1 MSEGQQ
7 EAQAGDAVSGTT
19 PVQEPQTDYIP
30 NPVHAS
36 AEATAIQKARFVIR
50 FVKLLRISSPVFIVV
65 IAVLSS
71 YLAVRF
77 TIFTEVVKLSAEV
90 GGLQARVQEM
100 GQFEREWPQKELTD
114 RHNFGKMGPMVPH
127 GPVSVG
133 PPGPPG
139 EKGAMGPAGPVSA
152 GPPGPPGEK
161 GSGGPAGSD
170 GKDGPPGPRGPKGA
184 VGPPGPAGM
193 SASPSSTEPAEPF
206 CPGGY
211 TKKRGVCFKVFEK
224 AKNFNGAATTCRKDG
239 GTLAMPRDAEINA
252 FLVDL
257 YTNVD
262 DYGFWIGLRKQHGR
276 FEWVDGSALGTSFT
290 PWAPGE
296 PDGGGCV
303 SYAKAKGRKGKWEV
317 LNCDMYSIQFICQVT
332 PTRTR

>member
-100 GQFEREWPQKELTD
+100 G
-114 RHNFGKMGPMVPH
+114 
-127 GPVSVG
+127 
-133 PPGPPG
+133 
-139 EKGAMGPAGPVSA
+139 
-152 GPPGPPGEK
+152 
-161 GSGGPAGSD
+161 
-170 GKDGPPGPRGPKGA
+170 
-184 VGPPGPAGM
+184 
-193 SASPSSTEPAEPF
+193 PF